1 MVSQIAPLRRKLE
14 NQMSKVLL
22 VDDEDRF
29 RTALATRLRK
39 RGFDVVDVNCG
50 EEAVRTAHQDDAIEI
65 AVIDLKMPDMDGIE
79 TLQELKAFR
88 PALQAIMLTGHG
100 SMDSAKDAGRLD
112 AFKYLQKPCDVE
124 ELVGVLDEAQH
135 EVVHARDRHEIPHR
149 VGWSAP
155 GKWLIGSHNS
165 RPLFIILGFVIFAA
179 LVITPTPKSL
189 VHLVSVEKSAP
200 IPEGAVSDEIAGYA
214 DYGSMPAG
222 ETIAGYYSN
231 NYRLSKDTTTAD
243 GITTTTRLA
252 PQDVAFRAKVMLGL
266 ILMAAI
272 FWATGAI
279 PVAVT
284 ALLVG
289 VILYLFGIFK
299 PDDIA
304 RAFAKDAVIFIFG
317 VLALAK
323 AITKTGLDRRLG
335 LLLLAPAKNFALLL
349 LVFLPLF
356 SIACSFISEHA
367 LVAFMM
373 PLFVMVYA
381 SATRAAGIKRDKAL
395 MVLFALSLCFAA
407 NSGGPGSPAAGGR
420 NAIMIGILADYGLA
434 PTFGQWVKYGLPMVP
449 VMSFVVG
456 LYFFTFVSRKTQV
469 KSVNI
474 SAVVRRAAEKIGPM
488 TRDEYV
494 TAIVLGLV
502 IVLWVTCSGS
512 LGMGGPVILGL
523 VLLNIFR
530 VLAWKDMASIHWEVV
545 LLYAGAS
552 AIGKALAATGGALY
566 MAEGFVRLLPDF
578 MRNGSGLAI
587 ASSMFTG
594 IITNFM
600 SDGAT
605 VAALGPITVPMASI
619 ASAHPW
625 MIGLATAFA
634 SSFAHMLIIGTPS
647 NALAFAMAKDPNTG
661 EQLVSL
667 ADFLKHGAVVLLL
680 SFLVL
685 WVWVILGYWRF
696 VGFPGI

>member
-1 MVSQIAPLRRKLE
+1 
-14 NQMSKVLL
+14 MSKVLL

-29 RTALATRLRK
+29 RTSLAKRLRK
-39 RGFDVVDVNCG
+39 RGFEVVDVDCG
-50 EEAVRTAHQDDAIEI
+50 EEAVRTAHQDDAIEM

-112 AFKYLQKPCDVE
+112 AFKYLQKPCEVE
-124 ELVGVLDEAQH
+124 ELVSVLDDAQK
-135 EVVHARDRHEIPHR
+135 EVIHAKDRHEIPR
-149 VGWSAP
+149 QVGWGAP
-155 GKWLIGSHNS
+155 GKWLIGNHNS
-165 RPLFIILGFVIFAA
+165 RPLFIILGFA
-179 LVITPTPKSL
+179 LFVALLLAPTPASL
-189 VHLVSVEKSAP
+189 VQLVSVEKTAP
-200 IPEGAVSDEIAGYA
+200 NPVGTMSDEIAGYA
-214 DYGSMPAG
+214 DYRNMAAG
-222 ETIAGYYSN
+222 ETIAEYYSEK
-231 NYRLSKDTTTAD
+231 YRLTRDTTAAD
-243 GITTTTRLA
+243 GTTTTTLLD
-252 PQDVAFRAKVMLGL
+252 PNDVAFRAKMMLGL
-266 ILMAAI
+266 IFVAAM

-289 VILYLFGIFK
+289 VVLYLFGIFK

-335 LLLLAPAKNFALLL
+335 LLLLAPAKSISLLL

-356 SIACSFISEHA
+356 SVACSFISEHA

-420 NAIMIGILADYGLA
+420 NAIMIGILSDYGIA

-449 VMSFVVG
+449 VMSFFVG
-456 LYFFTFVSRKTQV
+456 LYFLTFVSRKAQV
-469 KSVNI
+469 KSLDI

-488 TRDEYV
+488 TRSEYV
-494 TAIVLGLV
+494 TAAVLGLV
-502 IVLWVTCSGS
+502 ILLWVTCSGS

-530 VLAWKDMASIHWEVV
+530 VLSWKDMASIHWEVV

-566 MAEGFVRLLPDF
+566 LAGGFVSVLPDF

-587 ASSMFTG
+587 ASSTFTG
-594 IITNFM
+594 LITNFM

-605 VAALGPITVPMASI
+605 VAALGPITVPMANI
-619 ASAHPW
+619 AAVHPW
-625 MIGLATAFA
+625 MIGLSTAFA

-667 ADFLKHGAVVLLL
+667 GDFFKHGAAVLLL

-685 WVWVILGYWRF
+685 WGWVILGYWRLL
-696 VGFPGI
+696 GFPGT